1 MSDLLAVLL
10 TPVTL
15 TRFQQMLMLVPL
27 CLAVSIVYKTTK
39 CERVREIP
47 WAAFVSCLT
56 IIIGMYLVGIALMVL
71 YNLVA

>member
-1 MSDLLAVLL
+1 MIDILAVFL

-27 CLAVSIVYKTTK
+27 CLAVSVVYKTTK
-39 CERVREIP
+39 CERLQDVP
-47 WAAFVSCLT
+47 WAALVSCIT
-56 IIIGMYLVGIALMVL
+56 IIIGMYMVGIALMVL